1 MSISRVILLCLLG
14 LLTAC
19 SDVVDNDQLRV
30 DVITDNSEFSVAK
43 FPLNGQSQYL
53 RAATAQGLVAFD
65 MEGRVV
71 PALASRW
78 MVTDDGLSYIFRLNK
93 ARWNNGTEI
102 RAEDVAE
109 ALNAQIRAMRVQ
121 GFATPLANVE
131 RVERMT
137 GRVLQIRLLA
147 PTPNLLELLAL
158 PEFGIVHKSIG
169 SGPMIARTQG
179 RSMMLRLRV
188 EANSQEMV
196 LSEKRLF
203 LSARKPATALARILE
218 GESDLI
224 LGGTFDQI
232 PLIAAAAPED
242 ALIENTNVLGQF
254 GLLVEGS
261 GPFLS
266 SQENREA
273 IAMAIDRPRLL
284 TSFEGSEWRELTSL
298 VQENIEDRGEVSKP
312 AWTSLN
318 MQARKSRARS
328 IIRDWE
334 TSNGNVRALRIAMPD
349 GPGSRIVFAWLRA
362 DLAAIGLDAAKVGLG
377 SEADFRLVDRLA
389 TISSAAWYL
398 DQLSCR
404 RSPICDFEADALV
417 KQAAAAGTLAERK
430 RLFGEAETLLQQ
442 KRNFIP
448 IAHPLRWTAQRQGLL
463 GYAPNPRGWHY
474 LQYLGRDP
482 T

>member
-1 MSISRVILLCLLG
+1 
-14 LLTAC
+14 
-19 SDVVDNDQLRV
+19 
-30 DVITDNSEFSVAK
+30 
-43 FPLNGQSQYL
+43 
-53 RAATAQGLVAFD
+53 
-65 MEGRVV
+65 
-71 PALASRW
+71 
-78 MVTDDGLSYIFRLNK
+78 
-93 ARWNNGTEI
+93 
-102 RAEDVAE
+102 
-109 ALNAQIRAMRVQ
+109 
-121 GFATPLANVE
+121 
-131 RVERMT
+131 
-137 GRVLQIRLLA
+137 
-147 PTPNLLELLAL
+147 
-158 PEFGIVHKSIG
+158 
-169 SGPMIARTQG
+169 
-179 RSMMLRLRV
+179 MMLRLRV

-334 TSNGNVRALRIAMPD
+334 TSKGNVRALRIAMPD

-389 TISSAAWYL
+389 TISSASWYL

-404 RSPICDFEADALV
+404 RAPICDFEADALV